1 MRKIF
6 LTMSVFAVL
15 TQVACS
21 DSGSS
26 NTTEQKNEI
35 VAPEGYEHFGLEAL
49 DADGA
54 VSAQEMYSTVNEKGA
69 FEGKVAATIT
79 QVCQKAGCW
88 IKVSVNDST
97 EMMVFFKDHFGI
109 PIQESAFKDVV
120 FRGVAK
126 MDTLSVDFQKHLLD
140 DAREAGEEVSQEE
153 YDAITE
159 PKYKITF
166 EADGILVKK

>member
-1 MRKIF
+1 MKKSLFIIA
-6 LTMSVFAVL
+6 VFAAL
-15 TQVACS
+15 AQLACS
-21 DSGSS
+21 DSAPSS
-26 NTTEQKNEI
+26 ATEQKNDI

-49 DADGA
+49 DVNGA
-54 VSAQEMYSTVNEKGA
+54 VSVQEMYNTVNEKGA
-69 FEGKVAATIT
+69 FDGRVAATIT

-88 IKVSVNDST
+88 IKVAVNDST

-109 PIQESAFKDVV
+109 PIQESASKDVI
-120 FRGVAK
+120 FRGIAK